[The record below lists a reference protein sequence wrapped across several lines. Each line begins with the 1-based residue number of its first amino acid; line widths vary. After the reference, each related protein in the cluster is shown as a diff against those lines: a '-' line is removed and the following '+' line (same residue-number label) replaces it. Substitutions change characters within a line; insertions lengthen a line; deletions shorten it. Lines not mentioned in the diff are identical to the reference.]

1 MKFPLLP
8 RKKNTDKSRYGHV
21 LVVAGSK
28 GMPGAAI
35 LASRAALKSGAGL
48 VTLAAPENLGHLT
61 VKSTPEIMPLLL
73 PETKD
78 GALSLKA
85 YPKLLD
91 FIAKR
96 RINALGVGP
105 GLSQNKE
112 TAGLV
117 RRLVSKVKAPIVLDA
132 DGLNSFKGKA
142 ALLRHHGG
150 PLVLTP
156 HRKEF
161 ERIFTEKF
169 PEKESN
175 RARLAKKVSK
185 FYDVVLVLKGH
196 RTLVAHGAKIYINKT
211 GNPGLAKGGSGDVLA
226 GVIASF
232 IAQGLDAF
240 QAAVWAVHFHG
251 KAADIAVRKKSELGL
266 TASDVIEYLPR
277 AFGSR

>member
-28 GMPGAAI
+28 RMPGAAV
-35 LASRAALKSGAGL
+35 LASRAALRSGSGL
-48 VTLAAPENLGHLT
+48 VTLGTPKSLGYSMA
-61 VKSTPEIMPLLL
+61 KSTPEVMRLPLS
-73 PETKD
+73 ENKE
-78 GALSLKA
+78 GALNLRA
-85 YPKLLD
+85 YPQIMA
-91 FIAKR
+91 FIVKR
-96 RINALGVGP
+96 RISALVVGP

-112 TAGLV
+112 AAGLV

-132 DGLNSFKGKA
+132 DGLNSFKGRS

-161 ERIFTEKF
+161 ERVFAEKF
-169 PEKESN
+169 PEKESD
-175 RARLAKKVSK
+175 RERLAKKVSK

-196 RTLVAHGAKIYINKT
+196 RTLVAQGGKIYMNKT

-232 IAQGLDAF
+232 IAQGLGAF
-240 QAAVWAVHFHG
+240 EAAVWAVYFHG
-251 KAADIAVRKKSELGL
+251 KAADLAVRKKSELGL

-277 AFGSR
+277 AFKSC